1 MSQARPTP
9 KNFRLLVLG
18 FVLVSVVVGGIAGPT
33 WAFQMALAFPAVL
46 WIVRLVRA
54 AGSGIITR
62 RLMSWSYYGRQLR
75 RNRLKMVRRSEQ
87 PTVFWSCMLR
97 EAMFCALLS
106 AFLLMPLVRSLLA

>member
-1 MSQARPTP
+1 M
-9 KNFRLLVLG
+9 LCYVLAT
-18 FVLVSVVVGGIAGPT
+18 VIVGGLAGPT
-33 WAFQMALAFPAVL
+33 WAFQMTLAFPALL
-46 WIVRLVRA
+46 WISRLVSA
-54 AGSGIITR
+54 ARSGIITR